1 MQYSPLFPISA
12 RKISQKMKRYTTFH
26 RFKKNVFRLKH
37 NLSAFGEMFP
47 FDFYDFILQISHT
60 LQQHNYVKDLFVFV
74 NKIKH
79 FQFRIFRAR
88 VAAIFNFSINLAI
101 WINNKPEHIQRNRT
115 FLFQFFLS
123 NVSVLLFLVLPKQL
137 YIINDMYDIL
147 IFTKKYSP

>member
-26 RFKKNVFRLKH
+26 KFKKNVFRLKH
-37 NLSAFGEMFP
+37 NFSAFGEMFP
-47 FDFYDFILQISHT
+47 FDFYDFLLHYRIRCSSTTAQ
-60 LQQHNYVKDLFVFV
+60 KDLFVFL

-115 FLFQFFLS
+115 FLFQFFHFKRLS
-123 NVSVLLFLVLPKQL
+123 FIVSC
-137 YIINDMYDIL
+137 
-147 IFTKKYSP
+147 FT